1 MHFNEKKN
9 TERKKNEAKYFLCFH
24 YLKNVGSKLHVLLAY
39 CSMDHAS
46 WCSSVVVS
54 STNYLKLQRAMRFM
68 CIHQYACCIYWAK
81 LSRIKY
87 AMNWL
92 FRWPCVDFFF
102 QQNSHT
108 CLHTQ
113 ATQSYT
119 CRKICIRILRLF
131 GKVKQTVFAMW
142 ITMVSIPVHHA
153 LSRFTCFI
161 STNNACYVKTI
172 RITEEKKIHIIGKN
186 AYNYN
191 YHLIHCTLCIFSTIN
206 TQRVEKIAKW
216 NF

>member
-1 MHFNEKKN
+1 MHFNEKKIQ
-9 TERKKNEAKYFLCFH
+9 KKNEAKYFLCFH

-108 CLHTQ
+108 CL
-113 ATQSYT
+113 

-153 LSRFTCFI
+153 LSRCTRFI

-191 YHLIHCTLCIFSTIN
+191 YHPIHCTLCIFSTIN
-206 TQRVEKIAKW
+206 TQRVEKKAKW